1 MPARCN
7 LLLQPVKPRT
17 MNCPIVCSAV
27 RYWTL
32 PFSSAN
38 ASSPFAKDL
47 ATWGT
52 WPLKCSYLAPM
63 QTLRQDIS
71 YALRQ
76 MRLSPVFTLT
86 AMLTLA
92 LGIGATT
99 AIFSLIYSV
108 MLKSL
113 PVVDPSSLYRVGAGT
128 DCCVEGGPQDEWGL
142 YSYPLYLRL
151 KTEAPEFEQM
161 AAFQA
166 AGAQFSVRRGERD
179 NIAKP
184 LRGEF
189 VSGNYFSTFGIQAFA
204 GRAIAPSDDQAS
216 APPVAMLSYR
226 AWQQQY
232 NSDPSVVGSTFI
244 VSGHPFTIAGIAPP
258 GFFGETLR
266 SNPPELWL
274 PLQQEPLVNAQNSLL
289 KQSISGWLRII
300 GRLKPGASTAGI
312 APRLTA
318 VLRQWMG
325 HDSGWPA
332 EFMPLI
338 LQSLPKQQI
347 QIIPGGSGVGTMK
360 ADYADSLHILLTVCC
375 LVLLIACANIANL
388 LLARGAA
395 RRSQTSVRLA
405 LGASRKRLIQQ
416 SFTESV
422 VLSVLGGIAGV
433 AVAYLGVKL
442 IVALTFHGA
451 HFVPIDAKP
460 SLPVL
465 AFAFALSLFTG
476 VLFGTA
482 PAWFT
487 SHGNPVEALRG
498 ANRST
503 RDSATLPQ
511 KILVVV
517 QATLSIV
524 LLAGAGLL
532 TRSLRNLEHQS
543 FGFETDHRVSIV
555 MNEPPASYTEP
566 QLDALYRELQSRLA
580 QIPGV
585 QRAAL
590 ALYTPY
596 IDNWGEAIVPEGHGV
611 PQLDDKSYASWDR
624 VSPGYLETMGQPIL
638 RGRSISEEDTGTTRG
653 VAVVNEAFAKQF
665 FAGQDAIGKHF
676 GLDIPEYST
685 AFEIVGIVRD
695 AKYMSPSRPAHP
707 MLFAP
712 LAQHVTYD
720 QPVMALVDHHSHYI
734 TGAVLELRGNVDGL
748 EALVRKAFSEV
759 DPNLTIISMQPMQQ
773 QVDANFDQQRAVA
786 QMTGLFGILA
796 LVLAAVGL
804 YGVTAYTVERRT
816 SEIGVRMALG
826 ADRSNV
832 VRLVLR
838 GAFRQVLI
846 GLALGIPISIACGH
860 LMAAQLYQVKSWDP
874 LVLAGSIAALGFCAL
889 VASVIPAQ
897 RAASINPVQALRTE

>member
-1 MPARCN
+1 
-7 LLLQPVKPRT
+7 
-17 MNCPIVCSAV
+17 
-27 RYWTL
+27 
-32 PFSSAN
+32 
-38 ASSPFAKDL
+38 
-47 ATWGT
+47 
-52 WPLKCSYLAPM
+52 M

-113 PVVDPSSLYRVGAGT
+113 PVVDPSSLYRIGSGT
-128 DCCVEGGPQDEWGL
+128 DCCVEGGPQDDWGL
-142 YSYPLYLRL
+142 YPYSLYQRL
-151 KTEAPEFEQM
+151 QAEAPEFEQM

-166 AGAQFSVRRGERD
+166 AGVQFSVRRGQSD
-179 NIAKP
+179 NTAKP

-189 VSGNYFSTFGIQAFA
+189 VSGNYFSTLGIRAFA
-204 GRAIAPSDDQAS
+204 GRTIAPSDDQAS
-216 APPVAMLSYR
+216 APPVAILSYR

-232 NSDPSVVGSTFI
+232 DSDPAVVGSTFI

-266 SNPPELWL
+266 SNPPELWM

-289 KQSISGWLRII
+289 RQSISGWLRVI
-300 GRLKPGASTAGI
+300 GRLKPGASVAGV
-312 APRLTA
+312 APRLTGI
-318 VLRQWMG
+318 LRQWMV
-325 HDSGWPA
+325 HDCGWPA
-332 EFMPLI
+332 EFLPVI
-338 LQSLPKQQI
+338 VKSLPTQQI
-347 QIIPGGSGVGTMK
+347 QIVPGGSGVATMK
-360 ADYADSLHILLTVCC
+360 ADYGDSLRILLAVCC

-405 LGASRKRLIQQ
+405 LGASRRRLVRQ

-422 VLSVLGGIAGV
+422 VLSVLGGMAGV

-442 IVALTFHGA
+442 VVALAFHGA
-451 HFVPIDAKP
+451 SFVPIDATP

-465 AFAFALSLFTG
+465 AFAFGLSLFTG

-487 SHGNPVEALRG
+487 SNGNPVDALRG

-566 QLDALYRELQSRLA
+566 QLDALYRELQARLA
-580 QIPGV
+580 RIPGV
-585 QRAAL
+585 QRAGL

-596 IDNWGEAIVPEGHGV
+596 IDNWGELIVPEGHGV
-611 PQLDDKSYASWDR
+611 PQMSDEFNASWDR

-638 RGRSISEEDTGTTRG
+638 RGRSISEQDTATTRG
-653 VAVVNEAFAKQF
+653 VAVVNETFAKRF
-665 FAGQDAIGKHF
+665 FPGQDAIGKHF

-695 AKYMSPSRPAHP
+695 AKYQNPKRPARP
-707 MLFAP
+707 MMFVP
-712 LAQHVTYD
+712 LAQHVSYD

-734 TGAVLELRGNVDGL
+734 TGAVLELRGSAEGL
-748 EALVRKAFSEV
+748 ESLVRKAFSEV
-759 DPNLTIISMQPMQQ
+759 DPNLTIINIQPMQQ
-773 QVDANFDQQRAVA
+773 QVDATFDQQRAVA
-786 QMTGLFGILA
+786 RMTGLFGMLA

-826 ADRSNV
+826 ADRDNI

-838 GAFRQVLI
+838 GAFSQVLI
-846 GLALGIPISIACGH
+846 GLIIGVPISIVCGH
-860 LMAAQLYQVKSWDP
+860 LIAAQLYQVKSWDP
-874 LVLAGSIAALGFCAL
+874 LVLVGSVAALGFCAL
-889 VASVIPAQ
+889 LASVIPAQ

>member
-1 MPARCN
+1 
-7 LLLQPVKPRT
+7 
-17 MNCPIVCSAV
+17 
-27 RYWTL
+27 
-32 PFSSAN
+32 
-38 ASSPFAKDL
+38 
-47 ATWGT
+47 
-52 WPLKCSYLAPM
+52 M

-71 YALRQ
+71 YAFRQ

-142 YSYPLYLRL
+142 FSYPLYLRV
-151 KTEAPEFEQM
+151 KAEAPEFEQM

-204 GRAIAPSDDQAS
+204 GRTITPSDDQAS
-216 APPVAMLSYR
+216 APPAAMLSYR
-226 AWQQQY
+226 AWQQQC

-244 VSGHPFTIAGIAPP
+244 VNGHPFTITGIAPP

-266 SNPPELWL
+266 SNPPELWM

-289 KQSISGWLRII
+289 KQSISGWLRVI
-300 GRLKPGASTAGI
+300 GRLKPGASTAGV
-312 APRLTA
+312 APRLTGI
-318 VLRQWMG
+318 LRQWMI
-325 HDSGWPA
+325 HDSGWPG
-332 EFMPLI
+332 EFMPMI
-338 LQSLPKQQI
+338 VKSLPKQQI
-347 QIIPGGSGVGTMK
+347 QIVPGGSGVAAMK
-360 ADYADSLHILLTVCC
+360 ADYGDSLRILLTVCC

-395 RRSQTSVRLA
+395 RRSQTSLRLA
-405 LGASRKRLIQQ
+405 LGASRKRLIEQ

-422 VLSVLGGIAGV
+422 VLSLLGGIAGI

-451 HFVPIDAKP
+451 HFVPIDAQP

-465 AFAFALSLFTG
+465 AFAFGLSLMTG

-543 FGFETDHRVSIV
+543 FGFETDHRISIV

-566 QLDALYRELQSRLA
+566 QLNALYRELQDRLA
-580 QIPGV
+580 RIPGV
-585 QRAAL
+585 QRSAL

-596 IDNWGEAIVPEGHGV
+596 IDNWGELIVPQGHGV
-611 PQLDDKSYASWDR
+611 PQMDDNSNSSWDR

-638 RGRSISEEDTGTTRG
+638 RGRSIREEDTANTGS
-653 VAVVNEAFAKQF
+653 VAVVNETFAKRF
-665 FAGQDAIGKHF
+665 FPDQDPIGKHF
-676 GLDIPEYST
+676 GLDMPEYNT
-685 AFEIVGIVRD
+685 AYEIVGIVRD
-695 AKYMSPSRPAHP
+695 AKYMNPSRPARP
-707 MLFAP
+707 MFFAP

-720 QPVMALVDHHSHYI
+720 QPVMALVDHRSHYI
-734 TGAVLELRGNVDGL
+734 TGAVLELRGSADGL
-748 EALVRKAFSEV
+748 ESLVRKAFSEV
-759 DPNLTIISMQPMQQ
+759 DPNLTIINIQPMQQ
-773 QVDANFDQQRAVA
+773 QVDATFDQQRAVA
-786 QMTGLFGILA
+786 QMTGLFGMLA

-816 SEIGVRMALG
+816 SEIGIRMALG
-826 ADRSNV
+826 ADRSSV

-846 GLALGIPISIACGH
+846 GLIIGIPISIACGR

>member
-1 MPARCN
+1 
-7 LLLQPVKPRT
+7 
-17 MNCPIVCSAV
+17 
-27 RYWTL
+27 
-32 PFSSAN
+32 
-38 ASSPFAKDL
+38 
-47 ATWGT
+47 
-52 WPLKCSYLAPM
+52 M

-113 PVVDPSSLYRVGAGT
+113 PVVDPSALYRIGAGN
-128 DCCVEGGPQDEWGL
+128 DCCVQGGPQDDWGM
-142 YSYPLYLRL
+142 YSYPLFLRMQAA
-151 KTEAPEFEQM
+151 APEFDQM

-166 AGAQFSVRRGERD
+166 AGVQFSVRRGHSD
-179 NIAKP
+179 NMAKP

-189 VSGNYFSTFGIQAFA
+189 VTGNYFSTFGIRAFA
-204 GRAIAPSDDQAS
+204 GRTIAPSDDQAS

-232 NSDPSVVGSTFI
+232 DSDPLVIGSTFI
-244 VSGHPFTIAGIAPP
+244 VEGHPFTIAGIAPP

-266 SNPPELWL
+266 SSPPEIWL
-274 PLQQEPLVNAQNSLL
+274 PLQQEPLVNGGNSLL
-289 KQSISGWLRII
+289 KQSISAWLRVI
-300 GRLKPGASTAGI
+300 GRIKPGASIDGV

-318 VLRQWMG
+318 LMRQWMT

-338 LQSLPKQQI
+338 VKSIPKQQI
-347 QIIPGGSGVGTMK
+347 RIVPGGAGVGAMK
-360 ADYADSLHILLTVCC
+360 ADYGDSLRILLAVCC

-405 LGASRKRLIQQ
+405 LGASRRRIIRQ
-416 SFTESV
+416 SLTESV
-422 VLSVLGGIAGV
+422 VLSVFGGVAGV
-433 AVAYLGVKL
+433 VIAFLGVKL
-442 IVALTFHGA
+442 IVALAFRSA
-451 HFVPIDAKP
+451 HYVPIDATP

-465 AFAFALSLFTG
+465 AFAFGLSLLTG

-487 SHGNPVEALRG
+487 SKGNPVEALRG

-511 KILVVV
+511 KVLVVV

-532 TRSLRNLEHQS
+532 TRSLRNMEHQS
-543 FGFETDHRVSIV
+543 FGFETDHRISIV
-555 MNEPPASYTEP
+555 MNGPPASYTEA
-566 QLDALYRELQSRLA
+566 QLDPLYRALQDRLA
-580 QIPGV
+580 AIPGV
-585 QRAAL
+585 ERAAL

-596 IDNWGEAIVPEGHGV
+596 IDNWGELVVPEGHGV
-611 PQLDDKSYASWDR
+611 PQLDDKSDTSWDR
-624 VSPGYLETMGQPIL
+624 VSTGYLETMGQPIV
-638 RGRSISEEDTGTTRG
+638 RGRSITNQDTATTRS
-653 VAVVNEAFAKQF
+653 VAVVSETFVKWF
-665 FAGQDAIGKHF
+665 FPNQDPIGKHF
-676 GLDIPEYST
+676 GLDLPEYST
-685 AFEIVGIVRD
+685 SFEIVGVVRD
-695 AKYMSPSRPAHP
+695 AKYRDPGGTPRP
-707 MLFAP
+707 MMYAP
-712 LAQHVTYD
+712 LAQHVVYD
-720 QPVMALVDHHSHYI
+720 QPVLAGVDHRSHYI
-734 TGAVLELRGNVDGL
+734 SGAVLQLRGSSFGIESL
-748 EALVRKAFSEV
+748 IRKAFSDV
-759 DPNLTIISMQPMQQ
+759 DPNLTLINVQPMQQ
-773 QVDANFDQQRAVA
+773 QVDSDFDQQRAVA
-786 QMTGLFGILA
+786 QMTGLFGMLA

-826 ADRSNV
+826 ANRSNV

-846 GLALGIPISIACGH
+846 GLAIGIPISIACGH
-860 LMAAQLYQVKSWDP
+860 LIAAQLYQVKSWDP

-897 RAASINPVQALRTE
+897 RAASINPVEALRTE

>member
-1 MPARCN
+1 MR
-7 LLLQPVKPRT
+7 
-17 MNCPIVCSAV
+17 
-27 RYWTL
+27 
-32 PFSSAN
+32 
-38 ASSPFAKDL
+38 
-47 ATWGT
+47 
-52 WPLKCSYLAPM
+52 
-63 QTLRQDIS
+63 TLRQDIS

-113 PVVDPSSLYRVGAGT
+113 PVVDPSSLYRIGAGT
-128 DCCVEGGPQDEWGL
+128 DCCVQGGPQDDWGL
-142 YSYPLYLRL
+142 YSYPFYLRL
-151 KTEAPEFEQM
+151 KTEAPEFEQL

-166 AGAQFSVRRGERD
+166 SGDQFSVRRGQSD
-179 NIAKP
+179 NLAKP

-189 VSGNYFSTFGIQAFA
+189 VTGNYFSTFGIQAFA
-204 GRAIAPSDDQAS
+204 GRTIAPSDDQVS
-216 APPVAMLSYR
+216 APPVAVLSYR

-232 NSDPSVVGSTFI
+232 NSDPSIVGSTFI
-244 VSGHPFTIAGIAPP
+244 VSGHPFTITGIAPP

-266 SNPPELWL
+266 SNPPELWM

-289 KQSISGWLRII
+289 EQSISGWLRVI
-300 GRLKPGASTAGI
+300 GRLKPGASIAGV
-312 APRLTA
+312 APRLTGI
-318 VLRQWMG
+318 LRQWMV
-325 HDSGWPA
+325 HDSGWPG
-332 EFMPLI
+332 EFMPMI
-338 LQSLPKQQI
+338 VKSLPKQQI
-347 QIIPGGSGVGTMK
+347 QIVPGGSGVAAMK
-360 ADYADSLHILLTVCC
+360 ADYGDSLRILLTVCC

-395 RRSQTSVRLA
+395 RRSQTSLRLA
-405 LGASRKRLIQQ
+405 LGASRKRLIEQ

-422 VLSVLGGIAGV
+422 VLSLLGGIAGI

-465 AFAFALSLFTG
+465 AFAFGLSLMTG

-543 FGFETDHRVSIV
+543 FGFETDHRISIV

-566 QLDALYRELQSRLA
+566 QLNALYRELQDRLA
-580 QIPGV
+580 RIPGV

-596 IDNWGEAIVPEGHGV
+596 IDNWGELIVPQGHGV
-611 PQLDDKSYASWDR
+611 PQMDDNSNSSWDR
-624 VSPGYLETMGQPIL
+624 VSPGYLETMGQPVL
-638 RGRSISEEDTGTTRG
+638 RGRSISEEDTASTGS
-653 VAVVNEAFAKQF
+653 VAVVNETFAKRF
-665 FAGQDAIGKHF
+665 FPDQDPIGKHF
-676 GLDIPEYST
+676 GLDMPEYNT
-685 AFEIVGIVRD
+685 AYEIVGIVRD
-695 AKYMSPSRPAHP
+695 AKYMNPSRPAHP
-707 MLFAP
+707 MVFAS

-720 QPVMALVDHHSHYI
+720 QPVMALVDHRSHYI
-734 TGAVLELRGNVDGL
+734 TGAVLELRGSADGL
-748 EALVRKAFSEV
+748 ESLVRKAFSEV
-759 DPNLTIISMQPMQQ
+759 DPNLTIINIQPMQQ
-773 QVDANFDQQRAVA
+773 QVDATFDQQRAVA
-786 QMTGLFGILA
+786 QMTGLFGMLA

-816 SEIGVRMALG
+816 SEIGIRMALG
-826 ADRSNV
+826 ADRSSV

-846 GLALGIPISIACGH
+846 GLIIGIPISIACGR

>member
-1 MPARCN
+1 
-7 LLLQPVKPRT
+7 
-17 MNCPIVCSAV
+17 
-27 RYWTL
+27 
-32 PFSSAN
+32 
-38 ASSPFAKDL
+38 
-47 ATWGT
+47 
-52 WPLKCSYLAPM
+52 M
-63 QTLRQDIS
+63 QTLRQDIP
-71 YALRQ
+71 YAFRQ

-189 VSGNYFSTFGIQAFA
+189 VSGNYFNTFGIQAFA

-300 GRLKPGASTAGI
+300 GRLKPGASIDGVG
-312 APRLTA
+312 PRLTG
-318 VLRQWMG
+318 VLRQWQV

-332 EFMPLI
+332 EFMPI
-338 LQSLPKQQI
+338 IVQSLPRQRI
-347 QIIPGGSGVGTMK
+347 QIVPGGSGVETMK
-360 ADYADSLHILLTVCC
+360 ADYGDSLHILLTVCC

-422 VLSVLGGIAGV
+422 VLSVLGGVAGV
-433 AVAYLGVKL
+433 AVAYLGVRL
-442 IVALTFHGA
+442 VVALAFHSA
-451 HFVPIDAKP
+451 QFVPIDAKP

-465 AFAFALSLFTG
+465 AFAFALSLLTG

-511 KILVVV
+511 KVLVVV

-543 FGFETDHRVSIV
+543 FGFETDHRISIV
-555 MNEPPASYTEP
+555 MNEPPASYTDG

-580 QIPGV
+580 RIPGV
-585 QRAAL
+585 QRVGL

-596 IDNWGEAIVPEGHGV
+596 IDNWGEAIVPQGHGV
-611 PQLDDKSYASWDR
+611 PQLDDKSNASWDR

-638 RGRSISEEDTGTTRG
+638 RGRTISEEDATTTRG

-665 FAGQDAIGKHF
+665 FPGQDAIGKHF
-676 GLDIPEYST
+676 GLDLPEYST
-685 AFEIVGIVRD
+685 AFEIVGISRD

-707 MLFAP
+707 MMFAP
-712 LAQHVTYD
+712 LAQHLTYN
-720 QPVMALVDHHSHYI
+720 QPVMALVEHHSHYI

-748 EALVRKAFSEV
+748 EAMVRKAFSEV

-773 QVDANFDQQRAVA
+773 QVDSNFDQQRAVA